1 MQDDMKVTKAKRR
14 NAGKL
19 FVKCSVNT
27 KTQRAEKPIRIGV
40 LGASGYTGSEV
51 QELPEIPL
59 VGFLSFGWFFWGKGV

>member
-51 QELPEIPL
+51 QELPEIP
-59 VGFLSFGWFFWGKGV
+59 FGWLFKFWVAFLG